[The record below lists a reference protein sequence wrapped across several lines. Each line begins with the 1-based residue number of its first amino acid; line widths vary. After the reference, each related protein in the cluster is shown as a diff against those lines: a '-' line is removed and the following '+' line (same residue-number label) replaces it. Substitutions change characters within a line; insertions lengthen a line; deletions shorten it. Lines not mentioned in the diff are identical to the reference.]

1 MPDEFRNRKV
11 QLLRGCF
18 FSKWPKG
25 QNQFFAKKIFWP
37 KFFKIFFAHLIGNF
51 FPIPKW
57 SDFLI
62 IAQNWPIYGGFSFTL
77 LKTGYFPISRR
88 GSPEAPLG
96 VKICPKMVPT
106 ILTGHI
112 MKVYDEKWAQ
122 KNFEI
127 SKCLIIQIQSHM
139 YLYVWCNKFNPAWN
153 SFQFYL
159 NLIELRIP
167 CIQKIWASK

>member
-1 MPDEFRNRKV
+1 MNLGTKKYNFWGV
-11 QLLRGCF
+11 LFLQM
-18 FSKWPKG
+18 
-25 QNQFFAKKIFWP
+25 AKRAKPI
-37 KFFKIFFAHLIGNF
+37 FFKKKYFDQNFSNFFLAYLIGNF

-127 SKCLIIQIQSHM
+127 SKCLIIQIQSQM
-139 YLYVWCNKFNPAWN
+139 WMFTLSVK
-153 SFQFYL
+153 L
-159 NLIELRIP
+159 N
-167 CIQKIWASK
+167 

>member
-1 MPDEFRNRKV
+1 MPDEFRNKKV
-11 QLLRGCF
+11 QLLGGTFSPNGQKGKTNF
-18 FSKWPKG
+18 F
-25 QNQFFAKKIFWP
+25 QKKIFWP

-112 MKVYDEKWAQ
+112 TKVYDEKWAQ

-127 SKCLIIQIQSHM
+127 SKCLIIQIQSQLLVVG
-139 YLYVWCNKFNPAWN
+139 YWNGFKF
-153 SFQFYL
+153 
-159 NLIELRIP
+159 
-167 CIQKIWASK
+167 

>member
-1 MPDEFRNRKV
+1 M
-11 QLLRGCF
+11 
-18 FSKWPKG
+18 
-25 QNQFFAKKIFWP
+25 AY
-37 KFFKIFFAHLIGNF
+37 LIGNF

-112 MKVYDEKWAQ
+112 KKVYDEKWAQ

-127 SKCLIIQIQSHM
+127 SKCLIIQIQSPNSM
-139 YLYVWCNKFNPAWN
+139 PAIYLIF
-153 SFQFYL
+153 FHL
-159 NLIELRIP
+159 NIKVIKVNMELN
-167 CIQKIWASK
+167 ALV

>member
-1 MPDEFRNRKV
+1 MPDEFRNKKV
-11 QLLRGCF
+11 QLLGGAFSPNGQKGKTIF
-18 FSKWPKG
+18 FQK
-25 QNQFFAKKIFWP
+25 NILTKIFQ
-37 KFFKIFFAHLIGNF
+37 IFLAHLIGNF

-77 LKTGYFPISRR
+77 LKTGYFPISKW
-88 GSPEAPLG
+88 GSHEAPLG

-112 MKVYDEKWAQ
+112 KKVYDEKWAQ

-127 SKCLIIQIQSHM
+127 SKCLIIQIQSQM
-139 YLYVWCNKFNPAWN
+139 
-153 SFQFYL
+153 
-159 NLIELRIP
+159 
-167 CIQKIWASK
+167 

>member
-1 MPDEFRNRKV
+1 MPDEFRNKKV
-11 QLLRGCF
+11 LLLGGTFSPNGQKGKTNF
-18 FSKWPKG
+18 FQKKYFD
-25 QNQFFAKKIFWP
+25 QNFSNFFLAY
-37 KFFKIFFAHLIGNF
+37 LIGNF

-127 SKCLIIQIQSHM
+127 SKCLIIQIQSQM
-139 YLYVWCNKFNPAWN
+139 WMFTLSVK
-153 SFQFYL
+153 L
-159 NLIELRIP
+159 N
-167 CIQKIWASK
+167 

>member
-1 MPDEFRNRKV
+1 MPDEFRNKKV
-11 QLLRGCF
+11 QLLGGTFSPNGQKGKTNF
-18 FSKWPKG
+18 F
-25 QNQFFAKKIFWP
+25 QKKIFWP

-112 MKVYDEKWAQ
+112 KKVYDEKWAP

-127 SKCLIIQIQSHM
+127 SKCLIIQIQSPLQSYH
-139 YLYVWCNKFNPAWN
+139 
-153 SFQFYL
+153 
-159 NLIELRIP
+159 IR
-167 CIQKIWASK
+167 KIANVGHFRLASKK

>member
-1 MPDEFRNRKV
+1 MPDEFRNKKV
-11 QLLRGCF
+11 LLLGGTFSPNGQKGKTNF
-18 FSKWPKG
+18 F
-25 QNQFFAKKIFWP
+25 QKKIFWP
-37 KFFKIFFAHLIGNF
+37 KFFKFFLAHLIGNF

-77 LKTGYFPISRR
+77 LKTGYFPISRW

-112 MKVYDEKWAQ
+112 TMVYDEKWAQ
-122 KNFEI
+122 NFFERGWVEI
-127 SKCLIIQIQSHM
+127 NM
-139 YLYVWCNKFNPAWN
+139 KFWYCWKPLCGRMNYTLMCSYSINWTHKTT
-153 SFQFYL
+153 
-159 NLIELRIP
+159 IG
-167 CIQKIWASK
+167 

>member
-1 MPDEFRNRKV
+1 MPDEFRNKKV
-11 QLLRGCF
+11 QLLGGTFSPNGQKGKTNF
-18 FSKWPKG
+18 FQKKYFD
-25 QNQFFAKKIFWP
+25 QNFSNFFLAY
-37 KFFKIFFAHLIGNF
+37 LIGNF

-62 IAQNWPIYGGFSFTL
+62 IAQNWPNYGGFSFTL

-112 MKVYDEKWAQ
+112 TKVYDEKWAQ

-127 SKCLIIQIQSHM
+127 SKCLIIQIQSHRCGAGATQKLHFGGM
-139 YLYVWCNKFNPAWN
+139 YAVKTT
-153 SFQFYL
+153 
-159 NLIELRIP
+159 
-167 CIQKIWASK
+167 